1 MPTSS
6 NKSSIDFNAL
16 GDKHKKYECLPET
29 RLMPGAPVV
38 ARLDGKAFHT
48 LTKNAVKPFDER
60 IIEAMEAAAKYMFQE
75 FCPHV
80 VYVQS
85 DEITLAWKNLEMFDN
100 RVQKLCSTI
109 ASKAAVVFDRTL
121 AKTDYELGDIVPGF
135 DCRVFQYPS
144 LELSAENILW
154 REMDASKNSVSM
166 AAHHYFGNK
175 ILEGVGTGQ
184 RIKML
189 EESGFHWNQ
198 LPPKY
203 KRGSIFKKVGVMK
216 MLTPEEL
223 SRIPEAHRPIDP
235 VLRKEIQRMEWSRLL
250 KVKNRAEA
258 LFYDVEPIYYE

>member
-1 MPTSS
+1 MSKT
-6 NKSSIDFNAL
+6 SIDFDAL

-48 LTKNAVKPFDER
+48 LTKNAIKPFDDR
-60 IIEAMEAAAKYMFQE
+60 IIDAMEAAAKYMFVE

-85 DEITLAWKNLEMFDN
+85 DEITLGWRDLDMFDN
-100 RVQKLCSTI
+100 RVQKLCSNI

-121 AKTDYELGDIVPGF
+121 AKTDYDLGDIVPGF
-135 DCRVFQYPS
+135 DCRVWQYPN

-166 AAHHYFGNK
+166 AAHHYFGTK
-175 ILEGVGTGQ
+175 KLEGIGTGE

-189 EESGFHWNQ
+189 EELGFHWNQ
-198 LPPKY
+198 LAPKY
-203 KRGSIFKKVGVMK
+203 KRGSIFKKVEVMK
-216 MLTPEEL
+216 MLGDAEL
-223 SRIPEAHRPIDP
+223 VKIPEKYRPTGP
-235 VLRKEIQRMEWSRLL
+235 VSRKEIQRMEWSRLL
-250 KVKNRAEA
+250 KVENLAEA
-258 LFYDVEPIYYE
+258 LFFDAEPAYYE